1 MKYSQVM
8 HYAFLLK
15 KISQIKLFSFAAQMF
30 SYQLGKI
37 IFTKVQHSNLSF
49 HVLTA
54 ICAWLSDTFS
64 KMLSLFQLQK
74 MQIFHLPPRIW
85 ILETY
90 K

>member
-1 MKYSQVM
+1 MKYIQVM

-15 KISQIKLFSFAAQMF
+15 KVSRIKLFSFATQMF

-54 ICAWLSDTFS
+54 IWAWLSDTFS

-74 MQIFHLPPRIW
+74 PKFFHLSPPVW